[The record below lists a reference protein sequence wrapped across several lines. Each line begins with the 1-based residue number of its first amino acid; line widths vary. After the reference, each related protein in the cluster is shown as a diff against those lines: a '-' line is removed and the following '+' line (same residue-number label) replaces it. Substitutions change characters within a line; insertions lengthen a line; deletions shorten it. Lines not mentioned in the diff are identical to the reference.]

1 MKTRHILNAADTT
14 DNSARSASDLGPR
27 HLRMQQSSK
36 RKGATICTIR
46 FSFGIARVLDHSLWY
61 ADKLIVQLNGCA
73 SSRP

>member
-1 MKTRHILNAADTT
+1 MKTRHILIAADTT

-27 HLRMQQSSK
+27 HRRMQQPE
-36 RKGATICTIR
+36 GATNWTIR

-61 ADKLIVQLNGCA
+61 ADKLVVQLNGCA